1 MKWSAQLWF
10 VLSVGV
16 LSVTQALVAQLPTVE
31 ILYPPGGSL
40 LDRLCKSDLKLQV
53 DDKALQA
60 AVQQR
65 RELQKQWDAEGPS
78 YLKPVL
84 DEIGLDFPYHEVQ
97 ATLTVCLPA
106 STSVPLVIDVTP
118 FLPTAVKPAPA
129 WEFSEILFHELMHM
143 YVGRVYSRSALMSKY
158 SGEHPATKYHL
169 HVMAIE
175 KMALLKL
182 NRVDQLKVIDHD
194 YRFGPDPAYK
204 RAWEIV
210 NDIEGYKPFIDELK
224 ALKKQGG

>member
-1 MKWSAQLWF
+1 MVSQSRQPSGQPYNVAVSKLTREAKFQLHMLVGPVDGSERIMKWSAQLWF

-78 YLKPVL
+78 YL
-84 DEIGLDFPYHEVQ
+84 
-97 ATLTVCLPA
+97 
-106 STSVPLVIDVTP
+106 
-118 FLPTAVKPAPA
+118 
-129 WEFSEILFHELMHM
+129 
-143 YVGRVYSRSALMSKY
+143 
-158 SGEHPATKYHL
+158 
-169 HVMAIE
+169 
-175 KMALLKL
+175 
-182 NRVDQLKVIDHD
+182 
-194 YRFGPDPAYK
+194 
-204 RAWEIV
+204 
-210 NDIEGYKPFIDELK
+210 
-224 ALKKQGG
+224 